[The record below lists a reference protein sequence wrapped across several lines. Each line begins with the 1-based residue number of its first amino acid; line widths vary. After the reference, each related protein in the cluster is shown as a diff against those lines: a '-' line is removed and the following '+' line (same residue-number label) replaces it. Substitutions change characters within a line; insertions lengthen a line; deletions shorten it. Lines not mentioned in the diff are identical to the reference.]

1 MLDKHAI
8 TSDNKNSLG
17 DIKIMVKQ
25 TYLHKK
31 HVALGAKMVDFAGW
45 HMPVQYTSIIEEHKT
60 VREHVGVFDVSH
72 MGEVFVSGNDATEF
86 LNKVVPQSIDKLPYE
101 KAVYCQL
108 TKENGGLV
116 DDLII
121 YKTGIE
127 TYLIICNASRVDED
141 INWLSL
147 NAKGFDVEID
157 NQSHNYSL
165 LAIQGPKAI
174 DLMRKMG
181 YDIQDQKSFTI
192 KMAEVEGLK
201 LLVSRTGYT
210 GEDGFEILV
219 ENDLAEFL
227 WDKILE
233 EGQEFGIK
241 PIGLG
246 ARDTLRLEAGLHLY
260 GNDLDETTTP
270 IEAGLSWS
278 VPKDKTADYNGKD
291 VIMNQIQNG
300 VQRKLIG
307 LEMLD
312 KNIPRHE
319 YEVYFN
325 GEKAGYVTSGG
336 VAPTAG
342 KNIALAYV
350 KNLPEICTDSTVQV
364 MIREKLHDA
373 KVVKRPFVQK
383 RNRV

>member
-1 MLDKHAI
+1 
-8 TSDNKNSLG
+8 
-17 DIKIMVKQ
+17 MVKE
-25 TYLHKK
+25 TYLHDK

-60 VREHVGVFDVSH
+60 VRNAVGLFDVSH
-72 MGEVFVSGNDATEF
+72 MGEVFVSGNDATLF

-108 TKENGGLV
+108 TNKNGGLI

-121 YKTGIE
+121 YKIGIE
-127 TYLIICNASRVDED
+127 NYLVICNASRIDED
-141 INWLSL
+141 LNWLVRNKRGL
-147 NAKGFDVEID
+147 DVKID

-165 LAIQGPKAI
+165 LAVQGPKAI
-174 DLMRKMG
+174 DLMRKLG
-181 YDIQDQKSFTI
+181 YSIENQKSFTI
-192 KMAEVEGLK
+192 KHDKIEGIK

-210 GEDGFEILV
+210 GEDGFELMV
-219 ENDLAEFL
+219 ENEYSEFL

-233 EGQEFGIK
+233 HGMEFGIK

-246 ARDTLRLEAGLHLY
+246 ARDTLRLEAALHLY

-278 VPKDKTADYNGKD
+278 IPKDKTFDYNGKS
-291 VIMNQIQNG
+291 VIVNQILNG
-300 VQRKLIG
+300 VEKKIIG

-312 KNIPRHE
+312 KNIARH
-319 YEVYFN
+319 
-325 GEKAGYVTSGG
+325 GYDIYYKDQKVGNITSGC
-336 VAPTAG
+336 VSPSTG
-342 KNIALAYV
+342 KNIALGYV
-350 KNLPEICTDSTVQV
+350 KNLPEIGTNSIIQV

-373 KVVKRPFVQK
+373 KVVKRPFIQK

>member
-1 MLDKHAI
+1 
-8 TSDNKNSLG
+8 
-17 DIKIMVKQ
+17 MVKQ
-25 TYLHKK
+25 TYLHDK
-31 HVALGAKMVDFAGW
+31 HVTLGAKMVDFAGW
-45 HMPVQYTSIIEEHKT
+45 HMPVQYSSIIEEHKT
-60 VREHVGVFDVSH
+60 VRENAGLFDVSH
-72 MGEVFVSGNDATEF
+72 MGEVFVYGKDALTL
-86 LNKVVPQSIDKLPYE
+86 LNKIVPQDIEKLTYE

-108 TKENGGLV
+108 TKENGGLI

-127 TYLIICNASRVDED
+127 QYLIICNASRVED
-141 INWLSL
+141 DVNWISL
-147 NAKGFDVEID
+147 NKGDLDVTID

-165 LAIQGPKAI
+165 LALQGPKTI
-174 DLMRKMG
+174 NIMKKLG
-181 YDIQDQKSFTI
+181 YDIEGQKSFTI
-192 KMAEVEGLK
+192 KSACIAGLK
-201 LLVSRTGYT
+201 VLVSRTGYT
-210 GEDGFEILV
+210 GEDGFELMT
-219 ENDLAEFL
+219 ENNKAAYL

-233 EGQEFGIK
+233 AGKEFGIL

-246 ARDTLRLEAGLHLY
+246 ARDTLRLEAALHLY
-260 GNDLDETTTP
+260 GNDLDENTTP

-291 VIMNQIQNG
+291 VIMSQIANG
-300 VQRKLIG
+300 VNKKLIG

-312 KNIPRHE
+312 KNIARHG

-325 GEKAGYVTSGG
+325 GEKAGHVTSGC
-336 VAPTAG
+336 VSPSTG

-350 KNLPEICTDSTVQV
+350 KNLPEICTDATVQI

-373 KVVKRPFVQK
+373 KVVKRPFIEK